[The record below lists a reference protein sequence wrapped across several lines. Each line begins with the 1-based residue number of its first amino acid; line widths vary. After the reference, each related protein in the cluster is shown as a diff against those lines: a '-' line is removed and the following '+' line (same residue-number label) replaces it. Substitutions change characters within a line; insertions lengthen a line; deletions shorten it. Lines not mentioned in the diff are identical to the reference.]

1 MGKDQTLSP
10 GLELGAEGSAVGR
23 DPRQISGE
31 EFALIGHLAQPVLS
45 AIRAKC
51 LDCCGAVPSEVRLC
65 TAVRCPLWPYRM
77 GTNPLRSRR
86 EISDEQRAALRA
98 RLGGIVTVD
107 PSDAD

>member
-1 MGKDQTLSP
+1 MAKLHTLPP
-10 GLELGAEGSAVGR
+10 GLEAGAEGSPVGC
-23 DPRQISGE
+23 DPRRISGE
-31 EFALIGHLAQPVLS
+31 EFALIDHHAQPVLS
-45 AIRAKC
+45 VIRAKC
-51 LDCCGAVPSEVRLC
+51 LDCCGAIPSEVRLC